1 MIFTYAITGAHGTG
15 KSTLLKELRSVP
27 GYSFSDSVTR
37 KSGADINQSG
47 NDDGQLKI
55 LAAIIDAEIKN
66 DIFKKDFILDR
77 SFIDFYAYT
86 RYLYNHNQVSLET
99 LTLIESEF
107 DKRISQYTM
116 IFYLPIEFDIEQDGT
131 RSDDIQFQKEIDD
144 IIKLILIGKEVPF
157 VPVTGS
163 IDERVSEIKT
173 YIPFIG
179 HVSNKTTILDTI
191 KNNSE
196 IEEFLDDDNYV
207 VYHSSTIVGLISY
220 KKTDRLKISYL
231 YTDPN
236 YRNVGLARRLMDK
249 LLADNKGMIVYLYIK
264 DEAMPFY
271 KAYGIDKFV
280 IGESIYSGSMLN
292 YYASFLNND
301 VFEAIEL
308 TDTDQAR
315 LKG

>member
-1 MIFTYAITGAHGTG
+1 MIFTYVLTGAHGTG
-15 KSTLLKELRSVP
+15 KSSLLKELRSVP
-27 GYSFSDSVTR
+27 GYSFSESVTR

-47 NDDGQLKI
+47 NDEGQLKI
-55 LAAIIDAEIKN
+55 LAAIIDAETKN
-66 DIFKKDFILDR
+66 GIFKKDFILDR

-86 RYLYNHNQVSLET
+86 RYLYNHNQVSIET

-107 DKRISQYTM
+107 DKRASQYTM
-116 IFYLPIEFDIEQDGT
+116 VFYLPIEFDIEQDGT

-144 IIKLILIGKEVPF
+144 IIKLILIGKELTF

-163 IDERVSEIKT
+163 LDERVSYIKT

-191 KNNSE
+191 NDKE
-196 IEEFLDDDNYV
+196 LEEFLDDDNYV
-207 VYHSSTIVGLISY
+207 IYHSSTIVGLLSY

-249 LLADNKGMIVYLYIK
+249 LLADSKGMIVYLYIK

-271 KAYGIDKFV
+271 KAYGIDKFI
-280 IGESIYSGSMLN
+280 IGESIYSGSILN
-292 YYASFLNND
+292 HYATFLNTDILSPIEVTD
-301 VFEAIEL
+301 V
-308 TDTDQAR
+308 DQAR